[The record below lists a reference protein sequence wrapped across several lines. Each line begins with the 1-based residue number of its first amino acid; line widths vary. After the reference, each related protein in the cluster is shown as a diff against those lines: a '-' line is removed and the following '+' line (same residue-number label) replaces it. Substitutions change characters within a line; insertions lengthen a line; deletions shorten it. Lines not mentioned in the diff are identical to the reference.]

1 MSKMPTETL
10 APPVPPRTTIRRYAL
25 NGPTMG
31 TRYAAVFYDT
41 ERPDID
47 RIGLALQAAVDLVD
61 RQMSTWKPQSDL
73 MRFNAA
79 PVGEWVPLPAELL
92 TVIEAGLNIGRQ
104 SGGAFDIATGDLV
117 GAWGFATHGGTPDAR
132 AVNHLAAAPRTP
144 AYERL
149 DRDLAGGRLRKRAPV
164 QLDLSGIAKGYGV
177 DCLAETLTDF
187 GVVNY
192 LVSIDG
198 EVRAHGTKPSGEL
211 WQIGVEQ
218 PLRGRRDIAGY
229 VALDDGALATS
240 GTYRHVVELGG
251 VSYSHSMDPR
261 SGRPVLNEVAAVTV
275 RAGTCM
281 VADAWATAL
290 LVIGPDEGQALARRN
305 GVEVMYQLT

>member
-10 APPVPPRTTIRRYAL
+10 APPAPTRTTIRRYAL

-61 RQMSTWKPQSDL
+61 RQMSTWKPESDL

-79 PVGEWVPLPAELL
+79 PVGEWVPLPVELL
-92 TVIEAGLNIGRQ
+92 TVIAAGLNVGRQ

-117 GAWGFATHGGTPDAR
+117 AAWGFATHGGAPDVD
-132 AVNHLAAAPRTP
+132 AVTRLAANTRTP
-144 AYERL
+144 AHDRL
-149 DRDLAGGRLRKRAPV
+149 DLDVAGGKLRKRAPV

-177 DCLAETLTDF
+177 DCLAETLARF

-240 GTYRHVVELGG
+240 GNYRHVVELDG

-261 SGRPVLNEVAAVTV
+261 SGRPVVNDVAAVTV
-275 RAGTCM
+275 RADTCM
-281 VADAWATAL
+281 AADAWATAL